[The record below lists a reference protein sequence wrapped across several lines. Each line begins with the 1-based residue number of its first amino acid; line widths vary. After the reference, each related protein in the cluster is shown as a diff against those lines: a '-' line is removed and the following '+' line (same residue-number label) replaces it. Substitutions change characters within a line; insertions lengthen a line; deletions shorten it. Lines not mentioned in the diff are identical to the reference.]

1 MLVRTG
7 LGIAFAAMTL
17 AVAPAAS
24 ATTFPIGTIPNFY
37 ISSGTPFSKSITAIF
52 GNGFN
57 TQTPFDDSF
66 TFTIPFY
73 SGVGSGSLS
82 TSFSSPVNHLTIS
95 QLYING
101 TLYSVP
107 STASGQSVTVGGI
120 PIAAGV
126 LNTIRIVGTSGP
138 AGGSY
143 SGTATFSATVPE
155 TATWAMMLG
164 GFALMGTVLRR
175 RQVKL
180 GYVN

>member
-1 MLVRTG
+1 MVVRTG
-7 LGIAFAAMTL
+7 IGFAFAATAL

-37 ISSGTPFSKSITAIF
+37 IASGTPFSKSITAIF

-95 QLYING
+95 QLFING

-120 PIAAGV
+120 PITAGV
-126 LNTIRIVGTSGP
+126 LNTIRVVGMSGP

-143 SGTATFSATVPE
+143 SGTATFSASVPE
-155 TATWAMMLG
+155 TTTWTMVLA
-164 GFALMGTVLRR
+164 GFALLGTGMRR
-175 RQVKL
+175 RQAKL
-180 GYVN
+180 SYAN